1 LIIYDLNTK
10 MPRQVDARFLTVAEA
25 ARYLRLNPRSVYL
38 LAQRGAIPASRV
50 TGKWLFPV
58 HLLDEWLESSAR
70 QRGGE
75 RAARGRESLPAGNLF
90 LAGSDDPALELLPD
104 ALRGEAGQPLLFIA
118 TLGRLGGLAALSEGR
133 ADVAAYAHVEP
144 ASVEPYRAEIARH
157 LSGRP
162 AVMVNLFLRELGL
175 VVWTGNPRKL
185 AGVGDLGRRGLRFV
199 NRQSGSGTRAF
210 TDEALTAAR
219 VETGGVVG
227 YRDEV
232 STHWAVGLRIL
243 RGEADVGVAARAV
256 AGALSLGFVPL
267 ARERFDLV
275 IPKETFFQPPL
286 QALLEAIRSER
297 FRHGL
302 ERLGGYDWTQ
312 TGRVLGEV
320 A

>member
-1 LIIYDLNTK
+1 
-10 MPRQVDARFLTVAEA
+10 MEPRFLTVAEA

-38 LAQRGAIPASRV
+38 LAQRGGIPASRL

-58 HLLDEWLESSAR
+58 HLLDEWLEASAR

-75 RAARGRESLPAGNLF
+75 RPARGRAALPPGSLF

-104 ALRGEAGQPLLFIA
+104 ALHGEAAAPVLFIA
-118 TLGRLGGLAALSEGR
+118 TLGSVGGLQALAGGR
-133 ADVAAYAHVEP
+133 ADVACAHLVDR
-144 ASVEPYRAEIARH
+144 ASGEYNLPQIRRH
-157 LSGRP
+157 LPGRP
-162 AVMVNLFLRELGL
+162 AVVVNLFHRELGL

-185 AGVGDLGRRGLRFV
+185 EGVGDLGRRGLRFV
-199 NRQSGSGTRAF
+199 NRQPGSGTRAF
-210 TDEALTAAR
+210 TDEALAAAG
-219 VETGGVVG
+219 VETGAVVG

-232 STHWAVGLRIL
+232 STHWAVALRVL
-243 RGEADVGVAARAV
+243 RGEADVGLATRSVATM
-256 AGALSLGFVPL
+256 LSLGFVPL

-275 IPKETFFQPPL
+275 IPKDTFFQPAI

-297 FRHGL
+297 FRRGL

-320 A
+320 S

>member
-1 LIIYDLNTK
+1 
-10 MPRQVDARFLTVAEA
+10 MEPRFLTVAEA

-38 LAQRGAIPASRV
+38 LAQRGGIPASRV

-58 HLLDEWLESSAR
+58 QLLDEWLESSAR

-75 RAARGRESLPAGNLF
+75 RAARGPTTLPTGSLF

-104 ALRGEAGQPLLFIA
+104 ALRGEPGQPLLFLA
-118 TLGRLGGLAALSEGR
+118 TLGRLGGLTALGTGR

-144 ASVEPYRAEIARH
+144 ATEEPHRSAIARG
-157 LSGRP
+157 LSGRS
-162 AVMVNLFLRELGL
+162 AVVVNLFARELGL

-185 AGVGDLGRRGLRFV
+185 TGVGDLGRRGLRFV
-199 NRQSGSGTRAF
+199 NRQPGSGTRAYL
-210 TDEALTAAR
+210 DAALAAAR
-219 VETGGVVG
+219 VETAGVVG

-232 STHWAVGLRIL
+232 STQWAVGLRVL
-243 RGEADVGVAARAV
+243 RGEADAGVATRSV

-267 ARERFDLV
+267 TPERFDLV
-275 IPKETFFQPPL
+275 LLKETFFQPPV
-286 QALLEAIRSER
+286 QALVEAIRSER
-297 FRHGL
+297 FQRGL

-312 TGRVLGEV
+312 TGRIVGEV